1 MKKMV
6 FLALLFL
13 FGILLLGCKNREEP
27 KMDSVPPNAENDA
40 GITFINGVKEADVW
54 ILPATEENLK
64 TTLWGTATIAKLKTD
79 EAHRLSLQALGG
91 PGDYIIRMIDT
102 EGMYYA
108 SDRIPLEEG
117 YSLQIKKD
125 DQPMSVVLE
134 VMNADGVLVET
145 YSVFAARL

>member
-6 FLALLFL
+6 LLALLFL
-13 FGILLLGCKNREEP
+13 FGILLLGCKTREEP

-40 GITFINGVKEADVW
+40 GITFINGVKEADIW

-79 EAHRLSLQALGG
+79 EAHQLSLQALGG

-102 EGMYYA
+102 GGMYYA

-117 YSLQIKKD
+117 YSLQIKAD
-125 DQPMSVVLE
+125 DLPMSVVLE